1 MVAGG
6 KWFNEIIG
14 GHAMGLAVA
23 GSLAFFFFYCSVLGP
38 SLELM
43 LLSVRLQSS
52 HTTICS
58 MKFSDWI
65 SHEDL
70 ILTLSGSGPF
80 CS

>member
-1 MVAGG
+1 MAGG

-14 GHAMGLAVA
+14 GDAMGLAVA
-23 GSLAFFFFYCSVLGP
+23 GLLAFSFFYCSVLGP

-43 LLSVRLQSS
+43 LLSVRSQSS
-52 HTTICS
+52 HTICS

-70 ILTLSGSGPF
+70 ILTWSGSGPF